1 MRASKNEEALTAF
14 LRVVND
20 QAYDGKT
27 LRSQGMYWAGMCYQK
42 LGQEM
47 AAYSM
52 YKRITYDFP
61 ESKWAAY
68 ARGQLSQGSLQKLEN
83 ELEIDRLEAGR

>member
-1 MRASKNEEALTAF
+1 MRAGKNEEALAAF

-20 QAYDGKT
+20 QGYDGKT
-27 LRSQGMYWAGMCYQK
+27 LRSLGMYWAGMCYQK
-42 LGQEM
+42 LRQEM

-52 YKRITYDFP
+52 YKRLTYDFP

-68 ARGQLSQGSLQKLEN
+68 ARGQLSTGSLKILEN
-83 ELEIDRLEAGR
+83 ELEIDRLEDGR